1 MDVRESKSLRAQ
13 ADPDAHVGIRL
24 QPTFRSLFELATTNS
39 GSGLVLLNEANHE
52 ETEASSAS
60 GDGTETSLCSWW
72 RRGTS
77 KVRYP
82 YL

>member
-1 MDVRESKSLRAQ
+1 MRESKSLRAQ
-13 ADPDAHVGIRL
+13 AESDAHIGIRPK
-24 QPTFRSLFELATTNS
+24 PTFRSLSELATTNS
-39 GSGLVLLNEANHE
+39 GSGMVLLNEANHE
-52 ETEASSAS
+52 ETEESSAS
-60 GDGTETSLCSWW
+60 GDDSETSLCSWW

>member
-1 MDVRESKSLRAQ
+1 MRESKSLRAQ
-13 ADPDAHVGIRL
+13 VDPDAHVGIRL
-24 QPTFRSLFELATTNS
+24 QPTFRLLFELATTNS

-52 ETEASSAS
+52 ETVASTEAEDA
-60 GDGTETSLCSWW
+60 TETSLCSWW